1 LPEKGTQPWAPY
13 EASKGTSTGDEG
25 LTYVISGA
33 RPVWPPNVSI
43 MSLSLNLVR
52 ALRNRW
58 GFTVVVLL
66 LGFGLEAR
74 EAKSQSGRRTAAPS
88 TPPVVKNES
97 SSTEPEKPLGAL
109 PDKVRLLVAKQPTSK
124 HLGTEDQIF
133 ASFVKQLNRYE
144 NIEAISVGD
153 LKEAR
158 AVERAKA
165 ETEAFVILMKFDI
178 DSFQNGTIITNSQ
191 DMDIEY
197 SVIAPRTG
205 KKQTKGKVYFQS
217 IGGGR
222 MRKDG
227 WPNGTPI
234 RITPEGTGIEAADGL
249 YFWLKLAAAKKA
261 TAQ

>member
-1 LPEKGTQPWAPY
+1 M
-13 EASKGTSTGDEG
+13 
-25 LTYVISGA
+25 ISGE
-33 RPVWPPNVSI
+33 RPAWTPNVSI

-52 ALRNRW
+52 ALRKRW
-58 GFTVVVLL
+58 GFTVVLLL
-66 LGFGLEAR
+66 LGLGLEAG
-74 EAKSQSGRRTAAPS
+74 EAEAQSGRRAPAPS
-88 TPPVVKNES
+88 TPPVVKNENS
-97 SSTEPEKPLGAL
+97 GPEPEKPLGAL
-109 PDKVRLLVAKQPTSK
+109 PNKVRLLVAKQPTSK

-144 NIEAISVGD
+144 NIEATSVGD
-153 LKEAR
+153 LKEGQ

-178 DSFQNGTIITNSQ
+178 DSFQNGTIMTNSQ

-197 SVIAPRTG
+197 FVIAPQTG

-222 MRKDG
+222 MRRDG

-249 YFWLKLAAAKKA
+249 YFWLKLAAARKVK
-261 TAQ
+261 Q

>member
-1 LPEKGTQPWAPY
+1 
-13 EASKGTSTGDEG
+13 
-25 LTYVISGA
+25 
-33 RPVWPPNVSI
+33 
-43 MSLSLNLVR
+43 MSLFQNSSR
-52 ALRNRW
+52 ILRKQW
-58 GFTVVVLL
+58 GFSLVLL
-66 LGFGLEAR
+66 LLGLAIEAR
-74 EAKSQSGRRTAAPS
+74 EAAAQSGRRTVPPSSPVTTAPPIVTAGDTS
-88 TPPVVKNES
+88 PA
-97 SSTEPEKPLGAL
+97 EKPLGAL
-109 PDKVRLLVAKQPTSK
+109 PSKVRLLVAKQPTSK
-124 HLGTEDQIF
+124 RLGTEEQIF

-153 LKEAR
+153 LKEGH
-158 AVERAKA
+158 AVERAKT

-197 SVIAPRTG
+197 FVLAPRTG

-249 YFWLKLAAAKKA
+249 YFWLKLAAARTK
-261 TAQ
+261 Q

>member
-1 LPEKGTQPWAPY
+1 
-13 EASKGTSTGDEG
+13 
-25 LTYVISGA
+25 
-33 RPVWPPNVSI
+33 

-52 ALRNRW
+52 SRRKQW
-58 GFTVVVLL
+58 GITVVLL
-66 LGFGLEAR
+66 LLGVGLEAG
-74 EAKSQSGRRTAAPS
+74 EAKAQSGRRAAPPA
-88 TPPVVKNES
+88 TPPIATSEGA
-97 SSTEPEKPLGAL
+97 STEVEKPLGSL
-109 PDKVRLLVAKQPTSK
+109 PNKVRLLVARQPTSK

-144 NIEAISVGD
+144 NIEATSVGD
-153 LKEAR
+153 LKESQ
-158 AVERAKA
+158 AVDRAKA

-197 SVIAPRTG
+197 FVIAPHTG

-222 MRKDG
+222 MRRDG

-249 YFWLKLAAAKKA
+249 YFWLKLAAAKAKERG
-261 TAQ
+261 

>member
-1 LPEKGTQPWAPY
+1 
-13 EASKGTSTGDEG
+13 
-25 LTYVISGA
+25 VISGS
-33 RPVWPPNVSI
+33 RPAWTPNIST
-43 MSLSLNLVR
+43 MSLFLNFVR
-52 ALRNRW
+52 APRKRW
-58 GFTVVVLL
+58 GITVVLL
-66 LGFGLEAR
+66 LLGLGLEAR
-74 EAKSQSGRRTAAPS
+74 EAKAQSGRRTAAPS
-88 TPPVVKNES
+88 TPPVVTNENTS
-97 SSTEPEKPLGAL
+97 PEPGKPLGAL
-109 PDKVRLLVAKQPTSK
+109 PNKVRLLVARQPTSK

-144 NIEAISVGD
+144 NIEAGSIGD
-153 LKEAR
+153 LKESQAI
-158 AVERAKA
+158 ERAKA

-178 DSFQNGTIITNSQ
+178 DSFQSGTIMTNSQ

-197 SVIAPRTG
+197 FVIEPHTG

-222 MRKDG
+222 MRRDG

-261 TAQ
+261 TTQ